1 MGKLNTCKHY
11 DAELDCCKELSDWSN
26 PMPVLAPCSEVF
38 CPERKPTPPPK
49 KSTMSGFTNGN
60 KDDFEKAVDGLAIF
74 CHNWCMNVK
83 ETEEKEDLVFR
94 CKICPFEDGLGYCN
108 VKRFINKYGTEEQK
122 QSATSMC

>member
-1 MGKLNTCKHY
+1 MDKKNCKYY
-11 DAELDCCKELSDWSN
+11 DSEFYCCKQLSNFSI
-26 PMPVLAPCSEVF
+26 PMPDIAPCSSIY
-38 CPERKPTPPPK
+38 CPEIKPTPPPK
-49 KSTMSGFTNGN
+49 KSNMSGFTNGN

-94 CKICPFEDGLGYCN
+94 CKICPFKDELGYCN

>member
-49 KSTMSGFTNGN
+49 KSNMSGFTNGN

-94 CKICPFEDGLGYCN
+94 CKICPFGDELGYCN